1 MDETNPYNE
10 QGVFYIHKDYG
21 NNEEPL
27 YAKAIEL
34 ITGTNP
40 APKRAVQWSIHWMV
54 KLISCPLS
62 SVLDTTV
69 CWCLPD
75 TQNNECTQ
83 YSWKAGEDAAAKY
96 LEQNGYTI
104 RDRNWRKNHLEL
116 DIVADKDKE
125 LIIVEVKTRSN
136 TDYIEPQDAVNWQ
149 KIRRIVVAAD
159 AYIKHFCLMHPS
171 ASTS

>member
-1 MDETNPYNE
+1 MSAHNIL
-10 QGVFYIHKDYG
+10 G
-21 NNEEPL
+21 
-27 YAKAIEL
+27 
-34 ITGTNP
+34 
-40 APKRAVQWSIHWMV
+40 
-54 KLISCPLS
+54 
-62 SVLDTTV
+62 
-69 CWCLPD
+69 
-75 TQNNECTQ
+75 
-83 YSWKAGEDAAAKY
+83 KAGEDAAAKY

-159 AYIKHFCLMHPS
+159 AYIKHFCLDAPVCFDIITAVGEPGAFKIEHLKEAFYPPMF
-171 ASTS
+171 